1 MTIPDENIQNTPT
14 WRSVT
19 AIHRLGQDHDIDQR
33 GLEVAEEIPL
43 AIHYSGIAHAVMMAT
58 PLDLEDFAVGFSL
71 AEGII
76 RALPDIKE
84 VNATRRD
91 QGINLEIALAPAA
104 LHRFLQHHR
113 RRSLRGHTSCGI
125 CGVEDLP
132 DLPAPK
138 SSVPPARSISPV
150 ALQRA
155 LKGLRALQPLGART
169 HGAHAAAWV
178 KLAGELALVR
188 EDVGRHN

>member
-84 VNATRRD
+84 VNAT
-91 QGINLEIALAPAA
+91 PP
-104 LHRFLQHHR
+104 
-113 RRSLRGHTSCGI
+113 RSGDKSRNRIGAGRASSFSPTS
-125 CGVEDLP
+125 
-132 DLPAPK
+132 
-138 SSVPPARSISPV
+138 
-150 ALQRA
+150 
-155 LKGLRALQPLGART
+155 
-169 HGAHAAAWV
+169 
-178 KLAGELALVR
+178 
-188 EDVGRHN
+188 